1 MAMHVTN
8 EERGPELSSTEASPV
23 QDERSPSVVTPQPDA
38 TSIKTTTSPV
48 PDGSGA
54 EISLALADSVG
65 DRPRRS
71 FLHLTLASAVGVFA
85 LVAIV
90 AFAFSV
96 LRAGSTAFQDD
107 LDAAVATDSEEAV
120 LVNGVPTVDDPPPAL
135 RPQIKYGFEDEPVHW
150 KESLVTEL
158 NFGAGTEKGP
168 KPQCRQFQFSFCSER
183 RGGGVYYDAAL
194 ASCLPVSAELAY
206 VCNRSPNR
214 FPSLHECR
222 RSCVEP
228 TKPQRRCLST
238 PVFSLCDRELTR
250 SWWFSNGTQCEEW
263 RFPQGLCPAQ
273 KSSVFS
279 SARQC
284 SENCLR
290 PRDKLHC
297 CHRPEPLVCTLG
309 QLKYPFFAVVGY
321 DGRFRCLEATTSTLA
336 GYQCLIGANRFDT
349 IDACNSTCIDNS
361 GDHE

>member
-1 MAMHVTN
+1 MHVTN

-38 TSIKTTTSPV
+38 TSVKTTTSPV
-48 PDGSGA
+48 SDGSGA

-71 FLHLTLASAVGVFA
+71 FLHLSLASAA
-85 LVAIV
+85 
-90 AFAFSV
+90 
-96 LRAGSTAFQDD
+96 RPPFQED

-168 KPQCRQFQFSFCSER
+168 KPQCGQFRFSFCSER

-214 FPSLHECR
+214 FSSLHECR

-273 KSSVFS
+273 K
-279 SARQC
+279 
-284 SENCLR
+284 
-290 PRDKLHC
+290 KL
-297 CHRPEPLVCTLG
+297 
-309 QLKYPFFAVVGY
+309 VVGY